1 MKSTWLRYAS
11 GMPHQGPPEFAQPAR
26 PGDLTPHLKTL
37 LGGKPLDESAAQAAF
52 EAIASGHSTEA
63 EMGAFLALL
72 ATRMPTVDEIVGAAK
87 VMRANVARVPCSTD
101 PRDVVDT
108 AGTGGAPKT
117 FNVSTLA
124 AVVAA
129 ASGAKVAKH
138 GNRSR
143 TGRGSA
149 EVLEKLGVDVN
160 ASLEHQARCIDEAN
174 ICFCFAIH
182 HHPAA
187 RHVLPVR
194 RALGVPTLFNLL
206 GPLTNPAGA
215 GRQVMG
221 VYAGHFVRPIAEAL
235 VRLGSMHALV
245 LHSDDGLD
253 EISIGAPTRV
263 AEVRDGRVSE
273 WSIDPRKLGL
283 ERSLKETVETV
294 PAIYKKLQDDVAP
307 TIYKKLQ
314 EDVAPAIERSLK
326 QDVVPAVD
334 RTVKAATPVMAKAA
348 VEMSDVIVRTVKEAT
363 PIVGQSIVELAGKA
377 QPVLASAAQSAAT
390 ATQLAA
396 KQAVDPIVAQA
407 SI

>member
-1 MKSTWLRYAS
+1 MLRHARHGRGVQVLDLRYAN
-11 GMPHQGPPEFAQPAR
+11 GMPHQGPPEFDRPTR
-26 PGDLTPHLKTL
+26 PGDLTPYLKTL
-37 LGGKPLDESAAQAAF
+37 LGGRTLDEAAAREAF
-52 EAIASGHSTEA
+52 EAIASGHSTDA
-63 EMGAFLALL
+63 EMGAFLALM

-87 VMRANVARVPCSTD
+87 VMRANVSRVPCKTD

-124 AVVAA
+124 GVVAA

-160 ASLEHQARCIDEAN
+160 APVDVQAKCLDEAN

-221 VYAGHFVRPIAEAL
+221 VYAGHFVRPIADAL

-253 EISIGAPTRV
+253 EISIAAPTHV
-263 AEVRDGRVSE
+263 AEVRDGDVTE

-283 ERSLKETVETV
+283 ERAD
-294 PAIYKKLQDDVAP
+294 PA
-307 TIYKKLQ
+307 
-314 EDVAPAIERSLK
+314 
-326 QDVVPAVD
+326 
-334 RTVKAATPVMAKAA
+334 
-348 VEMSDVIVRTVKEAT
+348 
-363 PIVGQSIVELAGKA
+363 ELAPHSLDEAAALFTNILTGEERGARRAMVLVNAAAALYVGGIAESIESGIGIAAESIDFGKA
-377 QPVLASAAQSAAT
+377 LATFELLREKSNGR
-390 ATQLAA
+390 
-396 KQAVDPIVAQA
+396 
-407 SI
+407 

>member
-1 MKSTWLRYAS
+1 MQ
-11 GMPHQGPPEFAQPAR
+11 PHGPSEFARPAR
-26 PGDLTPHLKTL
+26 SGDLTPYLRTL
-37 LGGKPLDESAAQAAF
+37 LAGRTLDESSAQAAF
-52 EAIASGHSTEA
+52 EEIASGQSSEA
-63 EMGAFLALL
+63 EMGAFLALM
-72 ATRMPTVDEIVGAAK
+72 ATRMPTIDEIVGAAK
-87 VMRANVARVPCSTD
+87 VMRANVARVPCKTD

-129 ASGAKVAKH
+129 AGGAKVAKH

-149 EVLEKLGVDVN
+149 EVLERLGVDVH
-160 ASLEHQARCIDEAN
+160 ASLELQARSIDEAN

-221 VYAGHFVRPIAEAL
+221 VYAGHFVRPVAEAL
-235 VRLGSMHALV
+235 VRLGSTHALV

-253 EISIGAPTRV
+253 EISIGTPTRV

-273 WSIDPRKLGL
+273 WAIDPRRLGL
-283 ERSLKETVETV
+283 ERADPSDL
-294 PAIYKKLQDDVAP
+294 
-307 TIYKKLQ
+307 
-314 EDVAPAIERSLK
+314 APASL
-326 QDVVPAVD
+326 DE
-334 RTVKAATPVMAKAA
+334 AATLFTNILTGEERGARRAMVLVNAA
-348 VEMSDVIVRTVKEAT
+348 AALYVGGIADSIETGIGQAAEA
-363 PIVGQSIVELAGKA
+363 IDFG
-377 QPVLASAAQSAAT
+377 SALSTFNALREKSNGR
-390 ATQLAA
+390 
-396 KQAVDPIVAQA
+396 
-407 SI
+407 

>member
-1 MKSTWLRYAS
+1 MLRHARHGRGVQVLDLRYAN
-11 GMPHQGPPEFAQPAR
+11 GMPHQGPPEFDRPTR
-26 PGDLTPHLKTL
+26 PGDLTPYLKTL
-37 LGGKPLDESAAQAAF
+37 LGGRTLDEAAAREAF
-52 EAIASGHSTEA
+52 EAIASGHSTDA
-63 EMGAFLALL
+63 EMGAFLALM

-87 VMRANVARVPCSTD
+87 VMRANVSRVPCKTD

-124 AVVAA
+124 GVVAA

-160 ASLEHQARCIDEAN
+160 APVDVQAKCLDEAN
-174 ICFCFAIH
+174 ICFCFAIPQ
-182 HHPAA
+182 HPAA

-221 VYAGHFVRPIAEAL
+221 VYAGHFVRPIADAL

-253 EISIGAPTRV
+253 EISIAAPTHV
-263 AEVRDGRVSE
+263 AEVRDGDVTE

-283 ERSLKETVETV
+283 ERAD
-294 PAIYKKLQDDVAP
+294 PA
-307 TIYKKLQ
+307 
-314 EDVAPAIERSLK
+314 
-326 QDVVPAVD
+326 
-334 RTVKAATPVMAKAA
+334 
-348 VEMSDVIVRTVKEAT
+348 
-363 PIVGQSIVELAGKA
+363 ELAPHSLDEAAALFTNILTGEERGARRAMVLVNAAAALYVGGIAESIESGIGIAAESIDFGKA
-377 QPVLASAAQSAAT
+377 LATFELLREKSNGR
-390 ATQLAA
+390 
-396 KQAVDPIVAQA
+396 
-407 SI
+407 

>member
-1 MKSTWLRYAS
+1 MLRHARHGRGVQVLDLRYAN
-11 GMPHQGPPEFAQPAR
+11 GMPHQGPPEFDRPTR
-26 PGDLTPHLKTL
+26 PGDLTPYLKTL
-37 LGGKPLDESAAQAAF
+37 LGGRTLDEAAAREAF
-52 EAIASGHSTEA
+52 EAIASGHSTDA
-63 EMGAFLALL
+63 EMGAFLALM

-87 VMRANVARVPCSTD
+87 VMRANVSRVPCKTD

-124 AVVAA
+124 GVVAA

-160 ASLEHQARCIDEAN
+160 APVDVQAKCLDEAN

-187 RHVLPVR
+187 RLVLPVR

-221 VYAGHFVRPIAEAL
+221 VYAGHFVRPIADAL

-253 EISIGAPTRV
+253 EISIAAPTHV
-263 AEVRDGRVSE
+263 AEVRDGDVTE

-283 ERSLKETVETV
+283 ERAD
-294 PAIYKKLQDDVAP
+294 PA
-307 TIYKKLQ
+307 
-314 EDVAPAIERSLK
+314 
-326 QDVVPAVD
+326 
-334 RTVKAATPVMAKAA
+334 
-348 VEMSDVIVRTVKEAT
+348 
-363 PIVGQSIVELAGKA
+363 ELAPHSLDEAAALFTNILTGEERGARRAMVLVNAAAALYVGGIAESIESGIGIAAESIDFGKA
-377 QPVLASAAQSAAT
+377 LATFELLREKSNGR
-390 ATQLAA
+390 
-396 KQAVDPIVAQA
+396 
-407 SI
+407 

>member
-1 MKSTWLRYAS
+1 MKSTRLRYAS

-283 ERSLKETVETV
+283 ERS
-294 PAIYKKLQDDVAP
+294 DP
-307 TIYKKLQ
+307 T
-314 EDVAPAIERSLK
+314 
-326 QDVVPAVD
+326 
-334 RTVKAATPVMAKAA
+334 
-348 VEMSDVIVRTVKEAT
+348 
-363 PIVGQSIVELAGKA
+363 ELAPHSLDEAAALFTNILTGEERGARRAMVLVNAAAALYVGGIADSIETGIGIAAESIDFGKA
-377 QPVLASAAQSAAT
+377 LATFEMLRARSNGQ
-390 ATQLAA
+390 
-396 KQAVDPIVAQA
+396 
-407 SI
+407 

>member
-1 MKSTWLRYAS
+1 MRGKEGRFIERRLRYAS
-11 GMPHQGPPEFAQPAR
+11 SMPHQGLPEFARQSR
-26 PGDLTPHLKTL
+26 SSDLTPFLRTLLAGKTL
-37 LGGKPLDESAAQAAF
+37 DEAAAQSAF
-52 EAIASGHSTEA
+52 EEIASGHSTEA
-63 EMGAFLALL
+63 EMGAFLALM

-87 VMRANVARVPCSTD
+87 VMRANVARVPCGTD

-129 ASGAKVAKH
+129 AGGAKVAKH

-149 EVLEKLGVDVN
+149 EVLEKLGVNVN
-160 ASLEHQARCIDEAN
+160 APIDVQARCIDEVG

-235 VRLGSMHALV
+235 VRLGSEHALV

-253 EISIGAPTRV
+253 EISIAASTRV
-263 AEVRDGRVSE
+263 AEVRSGQVTE
-273 WSIDPRKLGL
+273 WAIDPRRLGL
-283 ERSLKETVETV
+283 ERAD
-294 PAIYKKLQDDVAP
+294 PA
-307 TIYKKLQ
+307 
-314 EDVAPAIERSLK
+314 
-326 QDVVPAVD
+326 
-334 RTVKAATPVMAKAA
+334 
-348 VEMSDVIVRTVKEAT
+348 
-363 PIVGQSIVELAGKA
+363 ELAPHSLEEASTLFMNILTGEERGARRAMVLVNAAAALYVGGIADSIETGIGLAAEAIDFGKA
-377 QPVLASAAQSAAT
+377 LMTFEMLRETSNAR
-390 ATQLAA
+390 
-396 KQAVDPIVAQA
+396 
-407 SI
+407 